1 MSTKYFVWLPGLKAP
16 QPQLWDELKTEGGKQ
31 VKYLACHAVDDK
43 LSLAACIEKYPFEA
57 KE

>member
-1 MSTKYFVWLPGLKAP
+1 MTKFFVWLPGLKAP
-16 QPQLWDELKTEGGKQ
+16 QPQLWDDLKTEGGKQ

-43 LSLAACIEKYPFEA
+43 LSLAACIEKYPYEA